1 MKQESILNF
10 CQVVGGS
17 LQLGCTATGLPAPR
31 ITFKIG
37 EKEFSGEEVD
47 HGNNVSTVQLSL
59 NHLTVEQEG
68 NYVCVAVN
76 EYGADRAST
85 EVEVY
90 SRTAVTLEGGSQTVE
105 SGRPAIFPCTVSV
118 DPRLQSSLE
127 VTWLKNETPL
137 EETLS
142 GRISWNSKQ
151 LEVLETVSEDEGR
164 YTCAASSSKDSAAA
178 SGQLTVLHEEPTF
191 TSTSIDVRVLE
202 GGDTLLECKADGIP
216 VPTISWSFG
225 GKQLETK
232 DSSLELEGMSRSME
246 GEYVCTATNT
256 YGEIEKIVNVAVI
269 RGVRRETDN
278 LVPDLVKNIKETI
291 LLPCDFKV
299 DSRVEDETEFQW
311 LRDDM
316 ELDYKAGDKFELLEN
331 RSLKIKDLVLEDKG
345 RYTCRVTNSL
355 EQTETHIQ
363 LIISG
368 MGPHIIND
376 FRKVAVQR
384 LFLLLSFFL
393 N

>member
-1 MKQESILNF
+1 M
-10 CQVVGGS
+10 
-17 LQLGCTATGLPAPR
+17 
-31 ITFKIG
+31 
-37 EKEFSGEEVD
+37 
-47 HGNNVSTVQLSL
+47 
-59 NHLTVEQEG
+59 
-68 NYVCVAVN
+68 
-76 EYGADRAST
+76 
-85 EVEVY
+85 
-90 SRTAVTLEGGSQTVE
+90 TAVTLEGGSQTVE

-216 VPTISWSFG
+216 APTISWSFG

-246 GEYVCTATNT
+246 GEYVCTATS
-256 YGEIEKIVNVAVI
+256 
-269 RGVRRETDN
+269 R
-278 LVPDLVKNIKETI
+278 PD
-291 LLPCDFKV
+291 PCLSTAKGFCV
-299 DSRVEDETEFQW
+299 C
-311 LRDDM
+311 
-316 ELDYKAGDKFELLEN
+316 
-331 RSLKIKDLVLEDKG
+331 KDG
-345 RYTCRVTNSL
+345 
-355 EQTETHIQ
+355 
-363 LIISG
+363 
-368 MGPHIIND
+368 
-376 FRKVAVQR
+376 AW
-384 LFLLLSFFL
+384 
-393 N
+393 